1 MKANIHLKSLLA
13 LVRRLRQKQD
23 SRPTVPRMR
32 LKIEQK
38 NQTHRCFGGAN
49 SIPPS
54 LGLQQLA
61 LYVHIYCSLDGGL
74 CWPSKR
80 CWSKSKKDQDS
91 KRCLNSSK
99 FKSPKTA
106 NAFWGSKQ
114 SSIRAHN
121 LLAVLGGHTLYLLK
135 QFGLFQSMFTQNSQ
149 CILGPKTILH
159 QGYNR
164 YANQIYR
171 F

>member
-91 KRCLNSSK
+91 KRCLNSS
-99 FKSPKTA
+99 
-106 NAFWGSKQ
+106 N
-114 SSIRAHN
+114 H
-121 LLAVLGGHTLYLLK
+121 LK
-135 QFGLFQSMFTQNSQ
+135 QPTHFGGQNNLPSGPTI
-149 CILGPKTILH
+149 CWPFWVVILCT
-159 QGYNR
+159 Y
-164 YANQIYR
+164 
-171 F
+171 